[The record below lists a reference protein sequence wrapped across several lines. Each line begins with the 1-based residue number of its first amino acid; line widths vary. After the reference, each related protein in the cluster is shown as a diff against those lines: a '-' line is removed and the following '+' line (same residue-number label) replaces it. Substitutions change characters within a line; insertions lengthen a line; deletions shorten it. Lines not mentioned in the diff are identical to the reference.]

1 VAIHVELDFTSKI
14 FELRH
19 DGCCYNRALMI
30 QGIDKMQIGGRVV
43 FENEKSAKDLLP
55 HFGN

>member
-1 VAIHVELDFTSKI
+1 
-14 FELRH
+14 
-19 DGCCYNRALMI
+19 MI